1 LNSLFPVAL
10 HLPSYPTLQAEE
22 KEMATAAKQRFYDPE
37 GDYAGLL
44 KVETRLFLCV
54 Y

>member
-1 LNSLFPVAL
+1 MCLI
-10 HLPSYPTLQAEE
+10 YE

-44 KVETRLFLCV
+44 KMFSMSQLGTILNV
-54 Y
+54 